1 MNQHSDK
8 SLLRR
13 LYGDLRNSLPPE
25 ERAAAEAAICEGLF
39 SLPAWR
45 ETSLVCGYI
54 SVRGELNIRPILERA
69 VAEGKTLALP
79 VTVTDSREG
88 RMVFRALPAGD
99 FSRLTPARFGI
110 PEPDESCPTL
120 GDVDVAR
127 ALILV
132 PGLAFD
138 AEGYRLGWGGGY
150 YDRFLASLEAQSI
163 PHTTVGLVFS
173 TCTADALPRAPYD
186 IPVHTVIDER
196 RIIHTHGAYPDP

>member
-13 LYGDLRNSLPPE
+13 LYADLRNSLTE
-25 ERAAAEAAICEGLF
+25 AQRAAAEAAICEGLF
-39 SLPAWR
+39 SLSAWR

-54 SVRGELNIRPILERA
+54 SVRGELNTRPILERA
-69 VAEGKTLALP
+69 AAEGKTLALP

-120 GDVDVAR
+120 GDVDVAL

-150 YDRFLASLEAQSI
+150 YDSFLASLEEQSV
-163 PHTTVGLVFS
+163 PHTTVGLAYSV
-173 TCTADALPRAPYD
+173 CTAPSLPHETHD

-196 RIIHTHGAYPDP
+196 RILRPHGAYPNP

>member
-39 SLPAWR
+39 SLSAWR

-54 SVRGELNIRPILERA
+54 SVRGELNTRPILERA

-120 GDVDVAR
+120 GDVDHSKR
-127 ALILV
+127 T
-132 PGLAFD
+132 
-138 AEGYRLGWGGGY
+138 
-150 YDRFLASLEAQSI
+150 SLFCHSKRTQ
-163 PHTTVGLVFS
+163 G
-173 TCTADALPRAPYD
+173 
-186 IPVHTVIDER
+186 
-196 RIIHTHGAYPDP
+196 